1 MLVEGVKLNVKI
13 ILFYEMTYMATSDV
27 RYANCLACHQPRAL
41 PRPVRSIVRSVAR
54 VRCAVSAPGA
64 LMFHPQPQ
72 RASSS
77 APAGY
82 LFHSRSHMRAN
93 FHATYRP
100 SLAGLQDIRVSAAP
114 ASACMGKTVRAVLDW
129 CVRYI
134 CNMLPCRWFEDEA
147 SEPQP
152 ATTPLLA
159 DETT

>member
-1 MLVEGVKLNVKI
+1 
-13 ILFYEMTYMATSDV
+13 MATSAV

-41 PRPVRSIVRSVAR
+41 PGSFGCGPPFVRSPR
-54 VRCAVSAPGA
+54 VRWAVSAPGA

-72 RASSS
+72 RASSW

>member
-1 MLVEGVKLNVKI
+1 
-13 ILFYEMTYMATSDV
+13 MATSAV

-41 PRPVRSIVRSVAR
+41 PGSFGCGLSFVRSPR
-54 VRCAVSAPGA
+54 VRWAVSAPGA

-100 SLAGLQDIRVSAAP
+100 SLACLQGIRVSAAP
-114 ASACMGKTVRAVLDW
+114 ACMGKTVRAGLTGVCDI
-129 CVRYI
+129 YANMI
-134 CNMLPCRWFEDEA
+134 CFRAGGLRTKQA
-147 SEPQP
+147 SRSQ
-152 ATTPLLA
+152 PLLLY
-159 DETT
+159 